1 VRGRKKNKN
10 NNGAPYAKSRP
21 KNMNKFRKERKGES
35 VEREKE
41 K

>member
-1 VRGRKKNKN
+1 V
-10 NNGAPYAKSRP
+10 PPMPKSRP
-21 KNMNKFRKERKGES
+21 KNMNKFRKERKGEN